1 MAGEMISNGILICC
15 ILNNGALL
23 NGNRLYDIKINIH
36 QSIIHD
42 LILKSVTQR
51 GACTAPDPKRI
62 STRTAENSC
71 VLVLLLFDLK

>member
-15 ILNNGALL
+15 ILNNGTLL
-23 NGNRLYDIKINIH
+23 NGNRLYDIKIKIH

-42 LILKSVTQR
+42 LILKSIIQR
-51 GACTAPDPKRI
+51 GACTARDSKCI

-71 VLVLLLFDLK
+71 ILCCCYLT